1 MDQVL
6 RLLCGC
12 LTDSPEMKE
21 RRARR
26 AVMEKG
32 APFRKKIH
40 TFGFSFGQSE
50 AVTLKSKVSEESGE
64 YVLTW
69 FTTTADKSK
78 SGVIKFSDVARCES
92 KDADAL
98 SLHAANGDLLL
109 EVQADDEQRRDTWLL
124 AIREASSVPSKPPED
139 EAPKVSTISSRMKKQ
154 AYFMEKDLEVMDILS
169 VVMLATIAVHHT
181 LTKLPSP
188 WNCQLTAKKA
198 EADKRKQKYLANN
211 KGGMKYT
218 ALAMA
223 SRE

>member
-98 SLHAANGDLLL
+98 SLHAVLRLDWG
-109 EVQADDEQRRDTWLL
+109 RP
-124 AIREASSVPSKPPED
+124 IEAAKASASLPASIVWFV
-139 EAPKVSTISSRMKKQ
+139 VSITNR
-154 AYFMEKDLEVMDILS
+154 A
-169 VVMLATIAVHHT
+169 
-181 LTKLPSP
+181 
-188 WNCQLTAKKA
+188 
-198 EADKRKQKYLANN
+198 
-211 KGGMKYT
+211 
-218 ALAMA
+218 ALAA
-223 SRE
+223 